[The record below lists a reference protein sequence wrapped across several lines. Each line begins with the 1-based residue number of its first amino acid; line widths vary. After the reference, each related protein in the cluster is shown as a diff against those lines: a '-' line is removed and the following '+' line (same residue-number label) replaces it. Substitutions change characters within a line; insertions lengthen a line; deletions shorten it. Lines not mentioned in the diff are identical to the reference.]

1 MSQNC
6 HICFI
11 ILKHFE
17 VNVCPFGLINTDFLL
32 LTQEDNPLKIKS
44 TSLLIAGALLGAA
57 VMPVHASNEAMLDL
71 LKVLRDRGTITA
83 QDYDLLANAAKAD
96 KEAGDAVAMKV
107 EKVEKKSA
115 SFSNLEWAERIKIKG
130 DMRFRHETENV
141 DDGTSRTN
149 EEDRL
154 RIRARVGVYAQV
166 NDNVKAGI
174 RLVTSSGSATST
186 NLSLENDFRST
197 NAGIDLG
204 YIDWAPEMLGG
215 DTNIVV
221 GKMKKQWDSVND
233 VIWDG
238 DTNPE
243 GAAIKSKIKLSGI
256 TLMPSAGYYVLDDN
270 GNDSFSEDSH
280 VGHAQLA
287 AKVGKKTKVGIS
299 YYGFENPNN
308 AGESMEER
316 MFEIFG
322 ETAIPG
328 TPVTVFASHVT
339 NSNADASGDDDN
351 ALSIGAKAKL
361 GNFKLGYEYRD
372 LGVNAVNSNFD
383 NSDFLSDSKGS
394 IFKAAYKIDKN
405 FSVGATYY
413 TSDSNISGDDTEVDL
428 LHLDLKAK
436 F

>member
-1 MSQNC
+1 MPIRN
-6 HICFI
+6 
-11 ILKHFE
+11 E
-17 VNVCPFGLINTDFLL
+17 NTDFLL
-32 LTQEDNPLKIKS
+32 LTQEDIPLKIKS
-44 TSLLIAGALLGAA
+44 TSLLIAGALFGAA

-71 LKVLRDRGTITA
+71 LKVLRDMGTITS
-83 QDYDLLANAAKAD
+83 QDYELLANAAKAD

-107 EKVEKKSA
+107 DKVEKKSS

-141 DDGTSRTN
+141 DLGTPGSSKTN
-149 EEDRL
+149 DEDRL

-174 RLVTSSGSATST
+174 RLVTASGSATST

-215 DTNIVV
+215 NTNIVV
-221 GKMKKQWDSVND
+221 GKMKKQWQAVND

-243 GAAIKSKIKLSGI
+243 GATIKSKIALNGI

-287 AKVGKKTKVGIS
+287 AKIGKKTKVGIS

-308 AGESMEER
+308 AAESMEER
-316 MFEIFG
+316 MFELFG

-328 TPVTVFASHVT
+328 TPVTVFASHVKNT
-339 NSNADASGDDDN
+339 NADEPGDDDN
-351 ALSIGAKAKL
+351 AWSLGAKAKL

-383 NSDFLSDSKGS
+383 NSDFLSDSEGS

-413 TSDSNISGDDTEVDL
+413 TSESNIPGSDLEVDL